1 MLATTTFRLFGAS
14 AVLLLAACSGDTDAP
29 GAYVLVE
36 PGEGSVSC
44 SILLRSASAPDVT
57 LRGTECRYNAGGRQV
72 SMNTAECGH
81 LQFGASRVGT
91 FSHFCAPCIQ
101 AYQHA
106 PSCPLPRGELD
117 FYAVIER

>member
-1 MLATTTFRLFGAS
+1 MLATTASRVFGAS
-14 AVLLLAACSGDTDAP
+14 ALLILAACSGDTDAP

-36 PGEGSVSC
+36 PLEGSVSC
-44 SILLRSASAPDVT
+44 SILLRSASATDVT
-57 LRGTECRYNAGGRQV
+57 VRGTECRYNAGTRKV

-81 LQFGASRVGT
+81 LQFGVSRVGT
-91 FSHFCAPCIQ
+91 FSHFCPPCIM
-101 AYQHA
+101 AYQKA